1 MKKSRYVLSMIISL
15 VLITIFSIFIGIYFI
30 LDKENELLEK
40 RYIDLSNNLSN
51 KVLSLIDTKQN
62 ATLSIAITLAENEKI
77 KNALLKQEIYD
88 LNVLSDNLGK
98 HTDFKNVWF
107 QLIDKD
113 GVSIYRSWTADKF
126 DKIKNLRL
134 DLQNLYKNPEIKST
148 ISVGKYDITF
158 KAIIPIYH
166 NEQFLGV
173 LDIVTHFNSITKT
186 LNNSDKLESFVIVE
200 KEFTEQLKG
209 HSFSEI
215 FLKDYYVAN
224 VSVDKNILNYLEKQ
238 DLETFFELDKYLIKD
253 GNLIINVPIIESGK
267 KLANFLIIKKLD
279 SIDNLEIEQFK
290 VHAFWYLAF
299 FIALLCSTISFL
311 GYYIYSKKLKELN
324 ISLQQTVSDEIIK
337 NDEKNIIL
345 FQQNKMAAMGE
356 MIGNIAHQWRQP
368 LSVFTTIA
376 SALKLKREYGIIEE
390 KDYDESIDHII
401 ETANYLSNT
410 IDDFRYYF
418 SPNKEK
424 DLFNTKFL
432 LNRCIKIVSIDFFNK
447 HIKIIDNVEELMIYS
462 YENELLQ
469 VIINI
474 LNNAKDELIKIEEE
488 QNRLIFIDLYKEQ
501 NNLIIKIKDSA
512 GGIKK
517 EIIDRIFEP
526 YFTTKHKSN
535 GTGIG
540 LYMCEEII
548 VKHIQGKIKVS
559 NEEYIFE
566 NKNFTGA
573 LFEISIPIE

>member
-1 MKKSRYVLSMIISL
+1 MKKSKYVLSMIVSL
-15 VLITIFSIFIGIYFI
+15 VLITVFSIFIGIYFI
-30 LDKENELLEK
+30 LDKEKELLEN
-40 RYIDLSNNLSN
+40 RYSNLSNNLID
-51 KVLSLIDTKQN
+51 KVYSLINTKQN
-62 ATLSIAITLAENEKI
+62 ATLSIAITLAENDKI
-77 KNALLKQEIYD
+77 KNAFLKQEIYD
-88 LNVLSDNLGK
+88 LNVLSDNLSK

-113 GVSIYRSWTADKF
+113 GLSIYRSWTADKF

-134 DLQNLYKNPEIKST
+134 DLQDLYKNPQIKST

-158 KAIIPIYH
+158 KSMIPIYH

-173 LDIVTHFNSITKT
+173 LEIVTHFNSITKN
-186 LNNSDKLESFVIVE
+186 LNNSDNVESFVIVE
-200 KEFTEQLKG
+200 KEFTKQLKG

-224 VSVDKNILNYLEKQ
+224 VTASKDTLNYLEKQ
-238 DLETFFELDKYLIKD
+238 DLETLFELENYLIKD
-253 GNLIINVPIIESGK
+253 GNFIINVPIIESGK
-267 KLANFLIIKKLD
+267 KLANFLIIKKLE
-279 SIDNLEIEQFK
+279 SIDILEIEQFK

-311 GYYIYSKKLKELN
+311 GYYIYSKKLRELN
-324 ISLQQTVSDEIIK
+324 ISLQQTVSDQIQK

-356 MIGNIAHQWRQP
+356 MIENIAHQWRQP
-368 LSVFTTIA
+368 LSVITTIA
-376 SALKLKREYGIIEE
+376 SSLKLKREYGIIEE
-390 KDYDESIDHII
+390 KDYDESIDHILD
-401 ETANYLSNT
+401 TANYLSNT

-432 LNRCIKIVSIDFFNK
+432 LNRCVKIVSIDFFNK
-447 HIKIIDNVEELMIYS
+447 HIKIIDNIEELMIYS

-474 LNNAKDELIKIEEE
+474 LNNAKDELIKVEKE
-488 QNRLIFIDLYKEQ
+488 QNRIIFIDLYKEQ
-501 NNLIIKIKDSA
+501 NNLIIKIKDNA

-517 EIIDRIFEP
+517 EIMNRIFEP

-548 VKHIQGKIKVS
+548 VKHIKGKIKVS

-566 NKNFTGA
+566 DKNFTGA